1 MHRRLPLFA
10 FLIFSPLL
18 AQEMDSFF
26 EELYPLEIHSDISS
40 RIVRITEG
48 LHYERVDIDNSLSSE
63 ILDRYLDNLDGSR
76 YYFLSSDVSSFSRFR
91 FEIDNLSRNGDTSPA
106 FEIFNLYQ
114 ARVDDRIDFAL
125 SLLENEIDFSTD
137 ESFVF
142 DRDNSNWP
150 RNITESNELW
160 RKRVKNDALNLTLI
174 GETWEEIRETLSARY
189 ERIRNGAHDV
199 TEAEIFEL
207 YINSMMRSVDPHSTY
222 FTPRNSEE
230 YRIQMSLSYQ
240 GIGATLQLNED
251 MVTISDI
258 TPGGPAFRSGLLF
271 TQDRI
276 IGVSQSIDD
285 DPVDVIGWELDDVV
299 QLIRGPRGTDVTL
312 HILRAGSLQGAAPD
326 VITITRDE
334 IKLEEQAAKS
344 SILEIN
350 NLDSVIKIGVITV
363 PSFYQD
369 FDARS
374 EGEDDYTSTTRD
386 VARLVGELQLE
397 GIDGLVIDLRNNGG
411 GHLSEATSL
420 TGLFIDEGPI
430 VQIKERRGP
439 ANVLGD
445 PSRGAIYSGPLAVLV
460 NRYSASASEIF
471 AGAIQ
476 DYGRGLVVGQQ
487 TYGKGTVQN
496 MFNLDQFSRND
507 DYGQLTLT
515 IGKYYRITGE
525 STQHRGVLPD
535 ITLPSAID
543 SSAIGESSS
552 TAALPWD
559 QIPGTR
565 FRKSQ
570 DLTNVISVLRQ
581 NHNLRML
588 SDPDLV
594 YFQSNV
600 DASINNQSLSEV
612 TLNRDERQH
621 DRDDQDQDRLNRFN
635 HWRSINGYDQVAS
648 VDLIT
653 PDAIP
658 DFNLNETGQILAD
671 FISATDNNF
680 RVSLGDTPQS

>member
-18 AQEMDSFF
+18 AQEIDSFF

-543 SSAIGESSS
+543 SSVIGESSS

-635 HWRSINGYDQVAS
+635 HWRSINGYEQVTS

>member
-150 RNITESNELW
+150 RNINESNELW

-174 GETWEEIRETLSARY
+174 GETWDEIRETLSARY

-445 PSRGAIYSGPLAVLV
+445 PSRGTIYSGPLAVLV

-476 DYGRGLVVGQQ
+476 DYGRGIVVGQQ

>member
-114 ARVDDRIDFAL
+114 TRVDDRLDFAL
-125 SLLENEIDFSTD
+125 SLFENEIDFSTD

-445 PSRGAIYSGPLAVLV
+445 PSRGTIYSGPLAVLV

-476 DYGRGLVVGQQ
+476 DYGRGIVVGQQ

-680 RVSLGDTPQS
+680 RVSLGDIPQS

>member
-1 MHRRLPLFA
+1 MHRRLLFFS

-18 AQEMDSFF
+18 TQEMESFF

-76 YYFLSSDVSSFSRFR
+76 YYFLSSDVSSFSKFR

-114 ARVDDRIDFAL
+114 SRVKDRIDYAL
-125 SLLENEIDFSTD
+125 SLLQNEIDFSED
-137 ESFVF
+137 ESFIF
-142 DRDNSNWP
+142 DRENSNWP
-150 RNITESNELW
+150 RNINESNELW
-160 RKRVKNDALNLTLI
+160 RKRVKNDALNLSLI
-174 GETWEEIRETLSARY
+174 GETWDEIRETLSSRY
-189 ERIRNGAHDV
+189 ERIRDGAHDV

-271 TQDRI
+271 IQDKI
-276 IGVSQSIDD
+276 IGVSQSIGD
-285 DPVDVIGWELDDVV
+285 DPIDVIGWDLDDVV
-299 QLIRGPRGTDVTL
+299 QLIRGPMGTDVTL

-350 NLDSVIKIGVITV
+350 HLDAVLKIGVITV

-374 EGEDDYTSTTRD
+374 EGDDDYTSTTRD
-386 VARLVGELQLE
+386 VARLVDQLQLD

-476 DYGRGLVVGQQ
+476 DYGRGIVVGQQ

-496 MFNLDQFSRND
+496 MFNLDQFSNDD

-525 STQHRGVLPD
+525 STQHRGVMPD
-535 ITLPSAID
+535 ITLPSAINT
-543 SSAIGESSS
+543 SEIGESSS

-588 SDPDLV
+588 SDSDLV

-600 DASINNQSLSEV
+600 DASINNQSLSEI
-612 TLNRDERQH
+612 TLNRDERQR

-635 HWRSINGYDQVAS
+635 HWRSINGYEQVVS

-653 PDAIP
+653 PDLIP
-658 DFNLNETGQILAD
+658 DFNLNETGKILAD
-671 FISATDNNF
+671 FISATKINL
-680 RVSLGDTPQS
+680 RASLGDYPQS

>member
-543 SSAIGESSS
+543 SSVIGESSS

-612 TLNRDERQH
+612 TLNRDQRQH

-635 HWRSINGYDQVAS
+635 HWRSINGYEQVTS

>member
-476 DYGRGLVVGQQ
+476 DYGRGIVVGQQ

-570 DLTNVISVLRQ
+570 DLTNVISFLRQ

-658 DFNLNETGQILAD
+658 DFNLNETGKILAD

>member
-1 MHRRLPLFA
+1 
-10 FLIFSPLL
+10 
-18 AQEMDSFF
+18 
-26 EELYPLEIHSDISS
+26 
-40 RIVRITEG
+40 
-48 LHYERVDIDNSLSSE
+48 
-63 ILDRYLDNLDGSR
+63 
-76 YYFLSSDVSSFSRFR
+76 
-91 FEIDNLSRNGDTSPA
+91 
-106 FEIFNLYQ
+106 
-114 ARVDDRIDFAL
+114 
-125 SLLENEIDFSTD
+125 
-137 ESFVF
+137 
-142 DRDNSNWP
+142 
-150 RNITESNELW
+150 
-160 RKRVKNDALNLTLI
+160 
-174 GETWEEIRETLSARY
+174 
-189 ERIRNGAHDV
+189 
-199 TEAEIFEL
+199 
-207 YINSMMRSVDPHSTY
+207 
-222 FTPRNSEE
+222 
-230 YRIQMSLSYQ
+230 MSLSYQ

-350 NLDSVIKIGVITV
+350 NLDSVVKIGVITV

-374 EGEDDYTSTTRD
+374 EGDDDYTSTTRD

-397 GIDGLVIDLRNNGG
+397 SIDGLVIDLRNNGG

-476 DYGRGLVVGQQ
+476 DYGRGIVVGQQ

-496 MFNLDQFSRND
+496 MFNLDQFSRDD

-600 DASINNQSLSEV
+600 DASINNQSLSEI
-612 TLNRDERQH
+612 TLNREERQD
-621 DRDDQDQDRLNRFN
+621 DRDGQDQDRLNRFN
-635 HWRSINGYDQVAS
+635 HWRSINGYEQVAS

-658 DFNLNETGQILAD
+658 DFNLNETGKILAD

-680 RVSLGDTPQS
+680 RVSLGDTP

>member
-10 FLIFSPLL
+10 FLISSPLL
-18 AQEMDSFF
+18 AQEIDSFF

-63 ILDRYLDNLDGSR
+63 VLDRYLDNLDGSR

-439 ANVLGD
+439 ANVLAD

-543 SSAIGESSS
+543 SSVIGESSS

-635 HWRSINGYDQVAS
+635 HWRSINGYEQVTS

>member
-1 MHRRLPLFA
+1 MHRRLPLFT

-40 RIVRITEG
+40 RIVRIIEG

-114 ARVDDRIDFAL
+114 ARVDDRIDYAL

-150 RNITESNELW
+150 RNISESNELW
-160 RKRVKNDALNLTLI
+160 RKRLKNDALNLTLI
-174 GETWEEIRETLSARY
+174 GETWDEIRETLSARY

-445 PSRGAIYSGPLAVLV
+445 PSRGAIYSGPMAVLV

-476 DYGRGLVVGQQ
+476 DYGRGIVVGQQ

-543 SSAIGESSS
+543 LSAIGESSS

-600 DASINNQSLSEV
+600 DASINNQSLSEI
-612 TLNRDERQH
+612 TLNREQRQH

-635 HWRSINGYDQVAS
+635 NWRSINGFEQVTS

-671 FISATDNNF
+671 FISATNNNF
-680 RVSLGDTPQS
+680 RVSLGDIPQS

>member
-18 AQEMDSFF
+18 TQEMDSFF

-114 ARVDDRIDFAL
+114 ARVDDRIDYAL

-312 HILRAGSLQGAAPD
+312 HILRAGSVQGAAPD

-344 SILEIN
+344 SIMEIN

-476 DYGRGLVVGQQ
+476 DYGRGIVVGQQ

-600 DASINNQSLSEV
+600 DASINNQSLSEI
-612 TLNRDERQH
+612 TLNRDQRQH

-635 HWRSINGYDQVAS
+635 NWRSINGYDQVAS

-680 RVSLGDTPQS
+680 RVSLGDIPQS

>member
-1 MHRRLPLFA
+1 MNRRLLLIAPL
-10 FLIFSPLL
+10 ISTLL
-18 AQEMDSFF
+18 PAQEMDSFF

-114 ARVDDRIDFAL
+114 ARVDDRIDYAL

-150 RNITESNELW
+150 RNIIESNELW

-174 GETWEEIRETLSARY
+174 GETWDEIRETLSARY

-350 NLDSVIKIGVITV
+350 NLDSVVKIGVITV

-374 EGEDDYTSTTRD
+374 EGDDDYTSTTRD

-397 GIDGLVIDLRNNGG
+397 SIDGLVIDLRNNGG

-476 DYGRGLVVGQQ
+476 DYGRGIVVGQQ

-496 MFNLDQFSRND
+496 MFNLDQFSRDD

-543 SSAIGESSS
+543 SSSIGESSS

-600 DASINNQSLSEV
+600 DASINNQSLSEI
-612 TLNRDERQH
+612 TLNREERQD
-621 DRDDQDQDRLNRFN
+621 DRDGQDQDRLNRFN
-635 HWRSINGYDQVAS
+635 HWRSINGYEQVAS

-653 PDAIP
+653 PDTIP
-658 DFNLNETGQILAD
+658 DFNLNETGKILAD

-680 RVSLGDTPQS
+680 RVSLGDTP

>member
-476 DYGRGLVVGQQ
+476 DYGRGIVVGQQ

-570 DLTNVISVLRQ
+570 DLTNVISFLRQ

>member
-445 PSRGAIYSGPLAVLV
+445 PSRGTIYSGPLAVLV

-476 DYGRGLVVGQQ
+476 DYGRGIVVGQQ

-543 SSAIGESSS
+543 SSVIGESSS

>member
-476 DYGRGLVVGQQ
+476 DYGRGIVVGQQ

>member
-439 ANVLGD
+439 ANVLAD

-543 SSAIGESSS
+543 SSVIGESSS

-635 HWRSINGYDQVAS
+635 HWRSINGYEQVTS